1 VITNV
6 QHMVVTAESTMGIT
20 VFFEETLSGG
30 EIQEIGEEIRKEIQ
44 VLSCTRKG
52 DLGTVNLNLR
62 LQAALNP
69 PSPQKREK
77 QLREKIFREED
88 KVMQIRN
95 NYDAEWVEEEREEK
109 TGFGVFNGDIGT
121 IVSIDHSDESVTV
134 NFDGKL
140 VRYGFDELDEI
151 EHAFAVTVHKSQGSE
166 YPVVILPVLNP
177 PPMLSTRNLLFTAV
191 TRAKKMA
198 ILVGDRLSVDRMV
211 SNNRKAERYTGL
223 GEMYRIFKENASC

>member
-1 VITNV
+1 
-6 QHMVVTAESTMGIT
+6 M
-20 VFFEETLSGG
+20 
-30 EIQEIGEEIRKEIQ
+30 
-44 VLSCTRKG
+44 LSCTRKG
-52 DLGTVNLNLR
+52 DLGTVNMNLR
-62 LQAALNP
+62 MQSALNP

-95 NYDAEWVEEEREEK
+95 NYDAEWVEEEREENS
-109 TGFGVFNGDIGT
+109 GFGVFNGDIGT

-177 PPMLSTRNLLFTAV
+177 PPMLSTRNLLYTAV